1 MSGAMVAEQHLAR
14 EVRAVRRV
22 ALFVTRE
29 VRQPK

>member
-1 MSGAMVAEQHLAR
+1 MSGVIVAAQHLAR

-29 VRQPK
+29 VREPT